1 MELYGEVELTRTAK
15 AAYISMY
22 NEAQQYADDRSNA
35 KVALFNAVEKAIDS
49 VIPANPCDPRRAL
62 VGAASMLYTIDLGS
76 VYLYYLV
83 IGVDDDEPESK
94 IIVLH
99 IETSKTHPDLSW
111 LKNPTCR
118 NEVVQLLDSFGIDG
132 SAFLNNQPP
141 FTVN

>member
-1 MELYGEVELTRTAK
+1 MQPYGEVELTSTAK
-15 AAYISMY
+15 AAYISLY
-22 NEAQQYADDRSNA
+22 DEAREYADDRSNA

-49 VIPANPCDPRRAL
+49 VIPANPCDPRRTL
-62 VGAASMLYTIDLGS
+62 VGSASMLYTIDLGA

-83 IGVDDDEPESK
+83 VGVDDDEPEPR
-94 IIVLH
+94 IIIIH

-111 LKNPTCR
+111 LKNPTFR

-141 FTVN
+141 FSVN